1 MGYTSAVL
9 STWMLVALLGTTTAG
24 SPGGS
29 GNSLLASAAASG
41 RPRECAS
48 SARRGLSRG
57 PSVWEVARVPN
68 LQRYCDLVARAH
80 AQLASTPD
88 AAKESAELAEKAL
101 PGRASPA
108 VILARAS
115 LALGSVD
122 AAAKSFAV
130 ARAID
135 PRSLEDPST
144 MHDFA
149 RVLVKTGKIS
159 DAITVYRA
167 LVPRIDLLA
176 TADKRISVLLE
187 AAHVSMAVEGAAGP
201 EKSGSGD
208 KPSERR
214 LDEAAAYLREARQRP
229 ATQFTGDVLLSLV
242 LALDRG
248 GDRELAEA
256 ALADAHRLTAKTRAG
271 VLDYLA
277 APEDKLALDAL
288 SLEGS
293 DRGAAIKSWEA
304 FLAGPGGKGPWAAA
318 ARARLDAMKKGGGKS
333 AKARPSAPP
342 PRAPGKTR

>member
-1 MGYTSAVL
+1 
-9 STWMLVALLGTTTAG
+9 MLVGLLGTTTAG

-48 SARRGLSRG
+48 TARRGLSRG

-80 AQLASTPD
+80 AQLATTPD
-88 AAKESAELAEKAL
+88 AAKESAELAEETL

-122 AAAKSFAV
+122 DAAKSFAV

-167 LVPRIDLLA
+167 LVPRVDLLA

-187 AAHVSMAVEGAAGP
+187 AAHVSMTAEGR
-201 EKSGSGD
+201 EKSSAADRPSAD
-208 KPSERR
+208 KPAERR

-242 LALDRG
+242 LALDRA

-277 APEDKLALDAL
+277 APEDKLALEAL
-288 SLEGS
+288 SLESS
-293 DRGAAIKSWEA
+293 DRGAATRSWEA

-318 ARARLDAMKKGGGKS
+318 ARARLDALKKGGGKS
-333 AKARPSAPP
+333 VKARPAAPP
-342 PRAPGKTR
+342 PRAPGKKR

>member
-1 MGYTSAVL
+1 
-9 STWMLVALLGTTTAG
+9 MLVTLLGTTTAG

-68 LQRYCDLVARAH
+68 LQAYCDLVARAH
-80 AQLASTPD
+80 AQLATTPD
-88 AAKESAELAEKAL
+88 AAKESAELAEKTL

-122 AAAKSFAV
+122 DAARAFAA

-149 RVLVKTGKIS
+149 RVLVKTGKIG

-187 AAHVSMAVEGAAGP
+187 AAHVSMTAEGR
-201 EKSGSGD
+201 EKSGAADRPSSD

-229 ATQFTGDVLLSLV
+229 ATQFTGDVILSLV
-242 LALDRG
+242 LALDRA

-256 ALADAHRLTAKTRAG
+256 ALADAHRLTARTRAG
-271 VLDYLA
+271 ALDYLA

-318 ARARLDAMKKGGGKS
+318 ARARLDAMKKGGGKG
-333 AKARPSAPP
+333 AKVKPSAAP
-342 PRAPGKTR
+342 PRAPGKKR

>member
-1 MGYTSAVL
+1 
-9 STWMLVALLGTTTAG
+9 MLVALLGTTTAG

-48 SARRGLSRG
+48 NARRGLSRG

-80 AQLASTPD
+80 AQLATTPD
-88 AAKESAELAEKAL
+88 AAKESAELAEETL

-122 AAAKSFAV
+122 DAAKSFAA

-149 RVLVKTGKIS
+149 RVLVKTGKIG

-176 TADKRISVLLE
+176 TADKRVSVLLE
-187 AAHVSMAVEGAAGP
+187 AAHVSMAAEGRERSGAADRP
-201 EKSGSGD
+201 SAD
-208 KPSERR
+208 KPAERR

-242 LALDRG
+242 LALDRA

-293 DRGAAIKSWEA
+293 DRGAAIKSWET

-318 ARARLDAMKKGGGKS
+318 ARARLDALKKGGGKS
-333 AKARPSAPP
+333 AKARPAAPP
-342 PRAPGKTR
+342 PRASGKTR